1 MMGTLLTLIC
11 FRTSTLSGLR
21 HSASFQPCR
30 PLLGSGAYLS
40 PMSAPSPTLGA
51 AGEQA
56 ATAYYLSRGYALE
69 ARNYRAGRAEIDL
82 IVRQPQP
89 PRLVFVEVKVRTDL
103 RYGYPEEFVTPAQQ
117 RRIRRAA
124 EHYLFSQNWHGDIR
138 FDILSLTPNSQGFRV
153 EAFEDAF

>member
-1 MMGTLLTLIC
+1 
-11 FRTSTLSGLR
+11 
-21 HSASFQPCR
+21 
-30 PLLGSGAYLS
+30 
-40 PMSAPSPTLGA
+40 MSSPTLGA

-56 ATAYYLSRGYALE
+56 AADYYLARGYTVA

-82 IVRQPQP
+82 IVQQAQP

-117 RRIRRAA
+117 QRIRRAA
-124 EHYLFSQNWHGDIR
+124 EQFIFRHNWLHDIR
-138 FDILSLTPNSQGFRV
+138 FDILSLTPNSQGFRI